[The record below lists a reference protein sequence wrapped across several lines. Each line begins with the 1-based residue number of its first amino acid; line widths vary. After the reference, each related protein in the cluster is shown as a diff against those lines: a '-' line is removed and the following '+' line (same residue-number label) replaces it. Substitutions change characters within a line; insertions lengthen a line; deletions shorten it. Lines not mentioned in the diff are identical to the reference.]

1 MPQLARRSLLA
12 IAGAVPLVGL
22 AHAQPAAG
30 RLRIGLSAPNTTL
43 DPHLLSNAPNN
54 AVASH
59 IFDALVT
66 NDERSG
72 SQPGLATAW
81 RIVDE
86 THWALTLRPG
96 VRFTDGA
103 PFTAD
108 DAITSIQRA
117 HDIPS
122 SASFRTYTRS
132 IKAMTAPDPLTLLIE
147 TYGPD
152 PLLPNSLSRIRIIRA
167 AHKDAPPGE
176 FNAGRA
182 AVGTGPFQFREY
194 VPGSHVTL
202 ARNDAWWG
210 PRLPWAEVSLRVV
223 SDPGS
228 RLASLLAGDLDLIE
242 EVPSEGAARITANP
256 ALHLLRGLSSRV
268 VYLGMDQLRD
278 RTPFI
283 TGKDGSALD
292 RNPLKDLRVRQALS
306 MAVNRAGLVERVM
319 EGNAVPASQ
328 FLPKGAAGTAPGL
341 EVVKFDPERA
351 RALLAE
357 AGYPQGFRLTVHGS
371 NNRYVNDSKIVQSVA
386 QMFTRIGL
394 DTRVE
399 TMPWA
404 VYVGRNRLRDFSVF
418 LGAWGVNTG
427 ETSNPLSA
435 LVATEDKP
443 AGLGVSN
450 DGGYSNPEV
459 DRRLRQ
465 ALRTMDDAAR
475 NALLAEAC
483 AIAFQDCAILPLHH
497 EVSVWAA
504 RKPLTYATRA
514 DQYTL
519 AAGVG
524 A

>member
-1 MPQLARRSLLA
+1 MTPLARRTLLA
-12 IAGAVPLVGL
+12 LCGGLPLV
-22 AHAQPAAG
+22 ARAQSAPG

-72 SQPGLATAW
+72 SQPGLATSW
-81 RIVDE
+81 RILDD
-86 THWALTLRPG
+86 THWSLVLRPG

-103 PFTAD
+103 PFTPE
-108 DAITSIQRA
+108 DAIASIRRA

-132 IKAMTAPDPLTLLIE
+132 IKAMSSPDPGTLLIE

-194 VPGSHVTL
+194 IPGSHVTL
-202 ARNDAWWG
+202 ARNESWWG
-210 PRLPWAEVSLRVV
+210 PRLPWSEVTLRVV

-242 EVPSEGAARITANP
+242 EVPSEGAGRIAASP
-256 ALHLLRGLSSRV
+256 ALHLLRGLSSRF
-268 VYLGMDQLRD
+268 VYFSMDQARD
-278 RTPFI
+278 QSPFV
-283 TGKDGSALD
+283 TAKDGKPLD
-292 RNPLKDLRVRQALS
+292 RNPLKDLRVRQALT
-306 MAVNRAGLVERVM
+306 MAVNRQALVDRVM
-319 EGNAVPASQ
+319 EGNAVPAGQ
-328 FLPKGAAGTAPGL
+328 FLPKGGTGTAPDIDPPR
-341 EVVKFDPERA
+341 FDADRA

-357 AGYPQGFRLTVHGS
+357 AGYPQGFRITLHGP

-404 VYVGRNRLRDFSVF
+404 VYTGRAHNRDFSMF
-418 LGAWGVNTG
+418 LVAWGVNTG

-435 LVATEDKP
+435 LVATVDGP

-450 DGGYSNPEV
+450 DGGYSNPEI
-459 DRRLRQ
+459 DRRLKQ
-465 ALRTMDDAAR
+465 ALRTMDDTAR
-475 NALLAEAC
+475 NALLSEASGL
-483 AIAFQDCAILPLHH
+483 AFRDCALIPLHH

-504 RKPLTYATRA
+504 RKPLTYTTRA